1 MEKKN
6 IASLRKD
13 YHRHRLDDSAVDG
26 NPFRQFALWFDEVAK
41 TPIGEVNAMNL
52 STAGRDG
59 KVSSRMM
66 LLKSFDEE
74 GFVFFTNYRSEKG
87 KDLEENPYAGI
98 NFFWFTKER
107 QVRISGP
114 VHKIPEQDSEAYFH
128 SRPRGS
134 QLAALVSEW
143 QSAPAG
149 GRDELE
155 EKYRELEKKYEGK
168 SIPRPKYWGGYLLV
182 PELFEFWQGRP
193 NRLHDRIRYRR
204 LESGQW
210 DISRLYP

>member
-13 YHRHRLDDSAVDG
+13 YRQHRLDDSSVKE
-26 NPFRQFALWFDEVAK
+26 NPFAQFACWFDEVAK

-52 STAGRDG
+52 CTSGRDG
-59 KVSSRMM
+59 KVSNRMM
-66 LLKSFDEE
+66 LLKSFDEK

-87 KDLEENPYAGI
+87 RHLEENPYAGI

-114 VHKIPEQDSEAYFH
+114 VRKISDRDSEEYFH

-134 QLAALVSEW
+134 QLAAWVSEW
-143 QSAPAG
+143 QSAPAE
-149 GRDELE
+149 GREELE
-155 EKYRELEKKYEGK
+155 KKFSELEKKYEGQP
-168 SIPRPKYWGGYLLV
+168 IPRPKYWGGYLLV

-193 NRLHDRIRYRR
+193 NRLHDRIQYRK
-204 LESGQW
+204 LQSGQW
-210 DISRLYP
+210 DIRRLYP

>member
-1 MEKKN
+1 MEKKK

-13 YHRHRLDDSAVDG
+13 YSKYRLDDSAIDQ
-26 NPFRQFALWFDEVAK
+26 NPFTQFALWFDEVAK

-52 STAGRDG
+52 STVGYDG

-74 GFVFFTNYRSEKG
+74 GFVFFTNYRSEKA
-87 KDLEENPYAGI
+87 KDMEENPYASI

-114 VHKIPEQDSEAYFH
+114 VHKISEQESEAYFH

-143 QSAPAG
+143 QSAPAK

-155 EKYRELEKKYEGK
+155 EKFRKLEKKYEGK
-168 SIPRPKYWGGYLLV
+168 IIPRPKYWGGYVLA
-182 PELFEFWQGRP
+182 PDLFEFWQGRP
-193 NRLHDRIRYRR
+193 NRLHDRIRYRK

-210 DISRLYP
+210 HISRLYP

>member
-13 YHRHRLDDSAVDG
+13 YRQHRLDDSAVDE
-26 NPFRQFALWFDEVAK
+26 NPFAQFALWFDEVAS

-66 LLKSFDEE
+66 LLKSFDQE

-87 KDLEENPYAGI
+87 KDLEENPYASI

-114 VHKIPEQDSEAYFH
+114 VQKIPEQDSEAYFH

-168 SIPRPKYWGGYLLV
+168 TIPRPKYWGGYLLV

-193 NRLHDRIRYRR
+193 NRLHDRIQYCKR
-204 LESGQW
+204 ESGKW

>member
-13 YHRHRLDDSAVDG
+13 YRQHRLDDSAVNE
-26 NPFRQFALWFDEVAK
+26 NPFAQFSLWFDEVAK
-41 TPIGEVNAMNL
+41 TPIGEINAMNL

-87 KDLEENPYAGI
+87 KDLEENPYASI

-114 VHKIPEQDSEAYFH
+114 VHKIPEQESEAYFH

-155 EKYRELEKKYEGK
+155 EKYRALEKKYEGK
-168 SIPRPKYWGGYLLV
+168 TIPRPKYWGGYLLV

-193 NRLHDRIRYRR
+193 NRLHDRIRYSK
-204 LESGQW
+204 LESGKW